1 MVGKSDSWHLTPV
14 SEKWDSLQIM
24 AQHIKILALAGTW
37 PVRAARAMIA
47 ETNSALELIE
57 GDYLPMI
64 YFSRDDVAI
73 AFQDYIDK
81 TTHCPHKGDAHYF
94 SIITKNEPIK
104 NVAWSYESPNPEM
117 VQIKDHL
124 AFYPNDKID
133 IEHV

>member
-1 MVGKSDSWHLTPV
+1 MT
-14 SEKWDSLQIM
+14 
-24 AQHIKILALAGTW
+24 QHIKILALACTW
-37 PVRAARAMIA
+37 PVRAAGAMIA

-73 AFQDYIDK
+73 AFQDYTDK